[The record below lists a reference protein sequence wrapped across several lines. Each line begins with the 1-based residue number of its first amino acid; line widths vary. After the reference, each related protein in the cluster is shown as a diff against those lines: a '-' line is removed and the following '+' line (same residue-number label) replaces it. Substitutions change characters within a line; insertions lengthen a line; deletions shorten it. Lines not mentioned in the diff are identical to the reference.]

1 MGTEVG
7 PSETPGKDVE
17 SAVKSV
23 DAKLAAV
30 GIIAE
35 KDKKQCN
42 GCPTVS
48 A

>member
-7 PSETPGKDVE
+7 PSLTPGKDVE
-17 SAVKSV
+17 AVVKSV

-35 KDKKQCN
+35 KDTKQCN
-42 GCPTVS
+42 GCPSVS